1 MFTVRNLQQTLGSSS
16 TGALDNETVTVLEIS
31 QYTFQEMGSSA
42 CTSIAFAALA
52 TILERFDNKVTV
64 NDATFLSDAIISGVT
79 NYSDAMNGSD
89 VTVHSSA
96 DELWE
101 RSSGCLL
108 QQQISKIGE
117 SFQGLL
123 TEENAF
129 QKMISKVKEMR
140 DIDPEKHIGIIITKP
155 PETVCIIIP
164 PINSQISSANA
175 FFDSHSRPE
184 YMINGSYLV
193 TSNNV
198 DSILFRLNLIFPP
211 NAIDFDVND
220 TYMRMLYTSF
230 ESTVFQRI

>member
-1 MFTVRNLQQTLGSSS
+1 
-16 TGALDNETVTVLEIS
+16 
-31 QYTFQEMGSSA
+31 MGSSA

-52 TILERFDNKVTV
+52 TILERFDNKITV
-64 NDATFLSDAIISGVT
+64 NDVAFLSDAIISGVT
-79 NYSDAMNGSD
+79 NYSDAMNGSN

-101 RSSGCLL
+101 RSLGCLL
-108 QQQISKIGE
+108 QQQMSKIGE

-140 DIDPEKHIGIIITKP
+140 DIDPEKHIGVIITKP

-164 PINSQISSANA
+164 PLNSQISSANA

-184 YMINGSYLV
+184 YKINGSYLV

-230 ESTVFQRI
+230 ESSVFQRI

>member
-1 MFTVRNLQQTLGSSS
+1 MFAVCNLQQTLGSSN
-16 TGALDNETVTVLEIS
+16 TGAIDDETVTVLEIS

-52 TILERFDNKVTV
+52 TILERFDNKVIV

-101 RSSGCLL
+101 QSSGCLL
-108 QQQISKIGE
+108 RQQMSKIGE

-123 TEENAF
+123 TEANAF

-164 PINSQISSANA
+164 PLNSQTSSANA

-193 TSNNV
+193 TSNNL
-198 DSILFRLNLIFPP
+198 DSVLFRLNLIFPP